1 MKIFS
6 VRRELWIVN
15 RRLRVPTRNT
25 PASSRISWYSS
36 LGSAQESVGPQNVV
50 ISSVMLRVT
59 WDDDRPSIQMFFV
72 YPVKISVSGKSCAA
86 YCLVTSAKVRVV
98 SFASH
103 GAPGSIVNSAIRP
116 HDLLNTKG
124 LFSVQAVQL
133 LGAPPKVL
141 RTIVLRI
148 VIHMVHALERQRARV
163 EHPRER
169 DQPVDVVARPAALQI
184 IELCVPVVSFQ
195 EVRTCLVVEPL
206 PALRDVH
213 RRMLSAIPQ
222 DHAERGIREGPTL
235 AVDEFAG
242 FHRYFVHSNRL

>member
-1 MKIFS
+1 MNIFS
-6 VRRELWIVN
+6 ERGELWIVN

-50 ISSVMLRVT
+50 ISSVMQRVT

-72 YPVKISVSGKSCAA
+72 NPVKIKVSGKSCAA

-103 GAPGSIVNSAIRP
+103 GAPGSIVNRAIRP

-163 EHPRER
+163 EDPRER
-169 DQPVDVVARPAALQI
+169 DQTVDECSGTTLFCENLQVTVALVPIVLSQIVWSVGDPLTALAY
-184 IELCVPVVSFQ
+184 EDFRVLVAVSQ
-195 EVRTCLVVEPL
+195 DDPKRGIDEETSIHER
-206 PALRDVH
+206 VH
-213 RRMLSAIPQ
+213 RNY
-222 DHAERGIREGPTL
+222 G
-235 AVDEFAG
+235 
-242 FHRYFVHSNRL
+242 N